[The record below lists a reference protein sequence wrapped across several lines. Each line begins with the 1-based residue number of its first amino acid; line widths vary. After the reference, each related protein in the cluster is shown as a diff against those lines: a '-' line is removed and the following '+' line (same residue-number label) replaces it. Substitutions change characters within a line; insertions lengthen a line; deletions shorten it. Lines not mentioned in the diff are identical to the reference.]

1 MKNISTELKAHIQ
14 GEVTTL
20 ATCWKLTRK
29 DSTVFGFTNH
39 DQDINFESQLYK
51 ANTGFTPTSVQSSAS
66 FAVDNMELDGILSSG
81 FIEENDLKAGLYDH
95 AEIEI
100 FMVNYKDLTQGKM
113 NLKRGWIGEVRYG
126 KDYFIA
132 ELRGLTQRLSQQ
144 IGDVFSPLCRVI
156 LGDSKCGVDLN
167 SFKNTGSVTSVTSRQ
182 ILTDTSLV
190 DESGY
195 YNFGKITFTSG
206 LNSGISMEV
215 KDFREGGQ
223 ITLFLPMPSDVAV
236 SDSFEITAGCDK
248 NFSTC
253 INKFNNAVN
262 FRGEPHVPG
271 LDEILK
277 TAGTI

>member
-223 ITLFLPMPSDVAV
+223 ITLFLPMPFDVAV

-277 TAGTI
+277 TSGTI